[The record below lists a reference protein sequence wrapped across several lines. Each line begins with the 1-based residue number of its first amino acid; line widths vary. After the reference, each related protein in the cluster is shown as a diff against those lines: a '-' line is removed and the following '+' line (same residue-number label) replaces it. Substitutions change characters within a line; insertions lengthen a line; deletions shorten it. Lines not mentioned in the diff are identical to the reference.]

1 MITKSHGILYDWMLK
16 KLSIKLIFAEIM
28 LTNSYLPYSLVQ
40 YSSDNGQNGING
52 FFDP

>member
-1 MITKSHGILYDWMLK
+1 MEFCMIGYAQKTIK
-16 KLSIKLIFAEIM
+16 KAYFFAEIM
-28 LTNSYLPYSLVQ
+28 LRNSYLPYSLVQ